1 MAQAAAGPR
10 LAHMRGETAECDGLR
25 LSPSGDLA
33 PCGQLST
40 TALVGKEVVLEESV
54 MG

>member
-1 MAQAAAGPR
+1 
-10 LAHMRGETAECDGLR
+10 MRGETAECDGLR

-33 PCGQLST
+33 TCGQLST